1 MAPKSNNDPSDRL
14 VVGIALDGAGWHP
27 AAWLDSEY
35 PAESL
40 FTSNYWT
47 RLITIA
53 DEAGLD
59 FATFEDA
66 LRLRSFGA
74 FAPPADAQAASDAD
88 DTPQAAAPGA
98 RADVVEGRLD
108 ALLTASLLAPR
119 TRRIGLIPTVTTTYT
134 EPFHVATALQ
144 TLDFVSQ
151 GRAGWQLRISA
162 DPETEANFG
171 RQRLP
176 RVEVTN
182 VIAGRPDAGL
192 DDLLDDAAECAEVA
206 RLLWD
211 SWEDDAIIRDVAT
224 GRFLDR
230 SRVHRIDFEGSHVR
244 VVGPS
249 IVPRSPQGQIPVTLL
264 SHSPRVHALAADVDD
279 VVFVTPENDAAAAG
293 ASRGA
298 SVADIVRDVREA
310 EASSERAARGLAPLR
325 IIADLIV
332 ALDDSGE
339 RAVDRLSRLDA
350 LADSPFTS
358 DARVF
363 AGSVPEAV
371 ALIERWKADGIDGV
385 RLRPVSLPTDLR
397 LIAEELLPGLRARG
411 LAVDAAPVGRSLREA
426 FALAPAANRFATH
439 TTETEEVAA

>member
-1 MAPKSNNDPSDRL
+1 MAPISNIEPSDRL
-14 VVGIALDGAGWHP
+14 VIGVALDGAGWHP
-27 AAWLDSEY
+27 AAWLDTESA
-35 PAESL
+35 AESL
-40 FTSNYWT
+40 FTPDYWT
-47 RLITIA
+47 HLIVIA

-74 FAPPADAQAASDAD
+74 FASPRDAHAASDAGD
-88 DTPQAAAPGA
+88 PPRTVDPDA

-162 DPETEANFG
+162 DSATEANFG

-176 RVEVTN
+176 RVEVAN

-192 DDLLDDAAECAEVA
+192 DELLDDAAESAEVA

-211 SWEDDAIIRDVAT
+211 SWEDDAVIRDVST

-230 SRVHRIDFEGSHVR
+230 SRVHRIDFEGSHFS

-264 SHSPRVHALAADVDD
+264 SHSPRVHALAAVAAD
-279 VVFVTPENDAAAAG
+279 VVFVTPENDDAAAG
-293 ASRGA
+293 ASRGTSA
-298 SVADIVRDVREA
+298 ADIVREVREA
-310 EASSERAARGLAPLR
+310 EASSGRAARGLAPLR
-325 IIADLIV
+325 IIADLVV
-332 ALDDSGE
+332 ALDDSGDL
-339 RAVDRLSRLDA
+339 AIDRLSRLDA
-350 LADSPFTS
+350 LAGSPFSS
-358 DARVF
+358 DARIF
-363 AGSVPEAV
+363 AGSVPEA
-371 ALIERWKADGIDGV
+371 ATLIERWQSDGIDGV
-385 RLRPVSLPTDLR
+385 RLRPVSVPTDLR
-397 LIAEELLPGLRARG
+397 LIADQLLPELRARG
-411 LAVDAAPVGRSLREA
+411 LVADPVPDGRFLRDA
-426 FALAPAANRFATH
+426 FALAPAANRFATR